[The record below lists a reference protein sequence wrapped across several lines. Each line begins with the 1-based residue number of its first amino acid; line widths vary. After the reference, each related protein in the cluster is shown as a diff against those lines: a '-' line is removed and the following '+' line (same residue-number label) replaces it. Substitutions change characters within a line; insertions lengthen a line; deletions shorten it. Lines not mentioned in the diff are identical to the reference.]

1 MWSATAGG
9 AVEGR
14 KPLKLLCLFSTE
26 KPPAKL
32 A

>member
-1 MWSATAGG
+1 MWRAAEGVSKMTA
-9 AVEGR
+9 
-14 KPLKLLCLFSTE
+14 KHLISLILFSTE